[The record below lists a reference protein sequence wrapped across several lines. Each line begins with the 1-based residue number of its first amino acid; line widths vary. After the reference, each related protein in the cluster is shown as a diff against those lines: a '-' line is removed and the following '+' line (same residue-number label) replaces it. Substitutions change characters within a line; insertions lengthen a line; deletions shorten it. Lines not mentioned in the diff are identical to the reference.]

1 MKRLFRKFR
10 LWVIRHLCCKQALL
24 VDKLSSICIL
34 APHPDDETLGC
45 GQLIYEICHNGGDCQ
60 VIVISDG
67 EGSHRGCCKTEAK
80 DIVEGRKASCRMA
93 MEKLGLPAENLKF
106 LGIPDGEL
114 LANEDIIFDRV
125 KQILGNF
132 HGILLVPHEQEG
144 WKDHLTVHHVGK
156 RIAEKTGCHL
166 LFYCVWFYFSMPFR
180 KFLRVIW
187 SSARILRCEEA
198 LEKKRLALSIY
209 QNEKAPCGKPYAGVL
224 PDLLWKAVND
234 EREVYFEE

>member
-1 MKRLFRKFR
+1 MRALFREIRFR
-10 LWVIRHLCCKQALL
+10 AIQWLCGERS
-24 VDKLSSICIL
+24 LSRGLQQNICIL
-34 APHPDDETLGC
+34 APHPDDETMGC

-67 EGSHRGCCKTEAK
+67 AGSHRGCCKTDDK

-93 MEKLGLPAENLKF
+93 MEKLGLPADNLMF
-106 LGIPDGEL
+106 LGFPDGEL

-132 HGILLVPHEQEG
+132 HGTLLVPHEQEG
-144 WKDHLTVHHVGK
+144 WNDHLTVHHVGK
-156 RIAEKTGCHL
+156 RIAKETGCHL

-180 KFLRVIW
+180 KFPRVKW
-187 SSARILRCEEA
+187 SSAQILSCEEA
-198 LEKKRLALSIY
+198 LEKKRMALSIY

-224 PDLLWKAVND
+224 PDLLWQAVNG
-234 EREVYFEE
+234 EREVYFEK